1 MTGDRGPG
9 PFASDRPS
17 LARPAAVPPPGEG
30 HIVARLMHFA
40 RLLRAAGLPVGPG
53 QVIEAVR
60 AVEAVGVTRR
70 VDVSSA
76 LHAVFVRRPE
86 ERALFGEAFRR
97 YWIESGAGQERL
109 AELMRDARRLGEPPL
124 RPAGRRVRDGL
135 VRPGP
140 RMQDPGRD
148 ARTDV
153 DRMGYSPRE
162 VLRTKDFEQ
171 MSAGEIEEAERA
183 IGQMELPLR
192 EYPTRRSRPAPR
204 PGRIDMRRS
213 LRAAV
218 RSGRAGIPLRY
229 RAPAYRRPPLVLLV
243 DISGSMGAY
252 TRLFLRFVHALARL
266 DPGVEAFLFGTR
278 LSRVTRHFR
287 HRDADVA
294 LAAVGAEVKD
304 WAGGTRIGGC
314 LEEFNRLWAR
324 RVLARGA
331 AVLLMTDGL
340 ERDESR
346 RLKTA
351 AERLQR
357 SCRKLIWLN
366 PLLRFEAFRPKARGI
381 RAILPHVDDFRPVHN
396 LESLEELTTTLG
408 AAAAGPQSMAGRN
421 SALPSAFGRIAGT
434 GRRR

>member
-1 MTGDRGPG
+1 MP
-9 PFASDRPS
+9 
-17 LARPAAVPPPGEG
+17 
-30 HIVARLMHFA
+30 RLMHFA
-40 RLLRAAGLPVGPG
+40 RLLRAAGMPVGPA

-70 VDVSSA
+70 ADVRSA

-86 ERALFGEAFRR
+86 ERALFAEAFRR
-97 YWIESGAGQERL
+97 YWVRSGAGQERL
-109 AELMRDARRLGEPPL
+109 AELTRDARRLGEPPV

-135 VRPGP
+135 VRPGT
-140 RMQDPGRD
+140 RMREPGRES
-148 ARTDV
+148 RTDI

-162 VLRTKDFEQ
+162 VLRTKDFAQ
-171 MSAGEIEEAERA
+171 MSVEEIEEAERA

-192 EYPTRRSRPAPR
+192 EYPTRRFRPAPR

-218 RSGRAGIPLRY
+218 RGGRAGIPLRY
-229 RAPAYRRPPLVLLV
+229 RAPARRRPQLVLLV

-252 TRLFLRFVHALARL
+252 TRLFLRFVHALTRL
-266 DPGVEAFLFGTR
+266 DPGVETFLFGTR

-294 LAAVGAEVKD
+294 LAAVGAEVED

-346 RLKTA
+346 RLEAA

-366 PLLRFEAFRPKARGI
+366 PLLRFEAFRPKAQGI

-396 LESLEELTTTLG
+396 LESLEELKRALG
-408 AAAAGPQSMAGRN
+408 AAPAGPRGMGERGAV
-421 SALPSAFGRIAGT
+421 LPSGPGWIAGPV
-434 GRRR
+434 GRR

>member
-1 MTGDRGPG
+1 MTGQHEPG
-9 PFASDRPS
+9 RVKP
-17 LARPAAVPPPGEG
+17 ARSSPARATAGNPLGESRIVPR
-30 HIVARLMHFA
+30 IMHFA
-40 RLLRAAGLPVGPG
+40 RLLRTVGMPVGPA

-60 AVEAVGVTRR
+60 AVEAVGVARR
-70 VDVSSA
+70 ADVRSA

-86 ERALFGEAFRR
+86 ERVLFAEAFRR
-97 YWIESGAGQERL
+97 YWIRSGTGQERL
-109 AELMRDARRLGEPPL
+109 AELTRDAQRLGEPPL
-124 RPAGRRVRDGL
+124 RPAGRRVREGL

-140 RMQDPGRD
+140 RMQDPGRES
-148 ARTDV
+148 RTEI
-153 DRMGYSPRE
+153 DRVGYSPRE
-162 VLRTKDFEQ
+162 VLRTKDFAQ
-171 MSAGEIEEAERA
+171 MSVEEIEEAERT

-192 EYPTRRSRPAPR
+192 EHPTRRFRAAPR

-218 RSGRAGIPLRY
+218 RGGRAGIPLRY
-229 RAPAYRRPPLVLLV
+229 RAPAHRRPPLVLLV
-243 DISGSMGAY
+243 DLSGSMGPY
-252 TRLFLRFVHALARL
+252 TRLFLRFAHALTRL
-266 DPGVEAFLFGTR
+266 DPGVETFLFGTR
-278 LSRVTRHFR
+278 LSRVSRHLR

-294 LAAVGAEVKD
+294 LAAVGAEVED

-346 RLKTA
+346 RLEGA

-357 SCRKLIWLN
+357 SCRRLIWLN

-396 LESLEELTTTLG
+396 LESLEELTRALG
-408 AAAAGPQSMAGRN
+408 AAPAGPRAMGGRS
-421 SALPSAFGRIAGT
+421 SALPSGPAGGRL
-434 GRRR
+434 

>member
-1 MTGDRGPG
+1 M
-9 PFASDRPS
+9 
-17 LARPAAVPPPGEG
+17 
-30 HIVARLMHFA
+30 
-40 RLLRAAGLPVGPG
+40 PVGPA

-60 AVEAVGVTRR
+60 AVEAVGVTHRA
-70 VDVSSA
+70 DVWSA

-86 ERALFGEAFRR
+86 ERALFAEAFRR
-97 YWIESGAGQERL
+97 YWIQSGAGQERL
-109 AELMRDARRLGEPPL
+109 AELTRNARRLGGPPP
-124 RPAGRRVRDGL
+124 RPAGRRVREGL
-135 VRPGP
+135 VPPDPQMQGPG
-140 RMQDPGRD
+140 GES
-148 ARTDV
+148 RTEI

-162 VLRTKDFEQ
+162 VLRTKDFAQ
-171 MSAGEIEEAERA
+171 MSVEEIEEAERA

-192 EYPTRRSRPAPR
+192 EYPTRRFRPAPR

-218 RSGRAGIPLRY
+218 RGGRAAIPLRY
-229 RAPAYRRPPLVLLV
+229 RAPAHRRPPLVLLV

-252 TRLFLRFVHALARL
+252 TRLFLRFAHALTRV
-266 DPGVEAFLFGTR
+266 DPAVETFLFGTR

-287 HRDADVA
+287 RRDADVA
-294 LAAVGAEVKD
+294 LAAVGVEVED
-304 WAGGTRIGGC
+304 WAGGTRIGRC

-346 RLKTA
+346 RLEAA

-381 RAILPHVDDFRPVHN
+381 RAILPHADDFRPVHN
-396 LESLEELTTTLG
+396 LESLEALTRALD
-408 AAAAGPQSMAGRN
+408 AAPAGPRAMGDWS
-421 SALPSAFGRIAGT
+421 SVLPSGSGRIAGAG
-434 GRRR
+434 GRR

>member
-1 MTGDRGPG
+1 M
-9 PFASDRPS
+9 
-17 LARPAAVPPPGEG
+17 
-30 HIVARLMHFA
+30 
-40 RLLRAAGLPVGPG
+40 PVGPA

-70 VDVSSA
+70 ADVRSA

-86 ERALFGEAFRR
+86 ERALFAEAFRR
-97 YWIESGAGQERL
+97 YWIRSGTGQERL
-109 AELMRDARRLGEPPL
+109 AELTRDAQRLGEPPL
-124 RPAGRRVRDGL
+124 RPAGRRVREGL

-140 RMQDPGRD
+140 RMQDPGRES
-148 ARTDV
+148 RTEI
-153 DRMGYSPRE
+153 DRLGYSPRE
-162 VLRTKDFEQ
+162 VLSTKDFAQ
-171 MSAGEIEEAERA
+171 MSVEEIEEAERA

-192 EYPTRRSRPAPR
+192 EHPTRRFRPAPR

-218 RSGRAGIPLRY
+218 RGGRAGIPLRY
-229 RAPAYRRPPLVLLV
+229 RAPAHRRPPLVLLV
-243 DISGSMGAY
+243 DISGSMGPY
-252 TRLFLRFVHALARL
+252 TRLFLRFAHALARL
-266 DPGVEAFLFGTR
+266 DPGVETFLFGTR
-278 LSRVTRHFR
+278 LSRVTRHLR

-294 LAAVGAEVKD
+294 LAAVGAEVED

-346 RLKTA
+346 RLEGA

-357 SCRKLIWLN
+357 SCRRLIWLN
-366 PLLRFEAFRPKARGI
+366 PLLRFEAFRPKAQGI

-396 LESLEELTTTLG
+396 LESLEELTRALG
-408 AAAAGPQSMAGRN
+408 AAPAGARAMGARS
-421 SALPSAFGRIAGT
+421 SALPSGAGRIAGAG
-434 GRRR
+434 GRL